1 MNAAEALV
9 MALVNE
15 GVDTVFGYPG
25 GAILPFYD
33 ALVDAPLRHILPRH
47 EQGAAFA
54 ADAYARVTGNVGV
67 CVATSGPGATNLLT
81 GIANAMA
88 DSVPLVALTGQVPSS
103 VLGTDA
109 FQEVDIVGMSM
120 PVVKHNVLV
129 RDPNDVPR
137 AIHEAFHIA
146 RSGRPGPVLVD
157 LPKDVLLAECT
168 AVAEPL
174 APAPVP
180 APCAAALDRALELLG
195 AAERPL
201 IYAGGGVRIAGA
213 SAELRAFVAA
223 SGIPTVCTLQALGSL
238 PADHPLF
245 LGMLGMHGLKA
256 ANYAV
261 QSCDLLLVVGARF
274 DDRVTSK
281 LATFAPDARVVHLDV
296 DPAEVGKRREP
307 DVSVLGD
314 LRASLRGLTGPS
326 LGSDAWR
333 VRCATWR
340 RDHAWHYA
348 EDGLDGPRFL
358 RALSEAVGPEALVA
372 CDVGQHQ
379 MWVAQHWQLF
389 DPRHH
394 LTSGGLGAMGYGLPA
409 AIGAQLAR
417 PDARV
422 VCVSG
427 DGSIQMNLQEL
438 ATLSRYGLPIAVVV
452 LDNQCLGMVRQWQEL
467 FADRRYSEIDL
478 SDNPD
483 FVRVADAFGLDTV
496 RVDQLEDVPEA
507 LSRVAGTTRPL
518 LVHVRL
524 QREANV
530 WPFVPPGAP
539 NHHMMDRSAPQP
551 AVQEKP

>member
-9 MALVNE
+9 QALLKE
-15 GVDTVFGYPG
+15 GVETVFGYPG

-33 ALVDAPLRHILPRH
+33 ALVDAPLTHILPRH

-54 ADAYARVTGNVGV
+54 ADAYARVSGKVGV

-88 DSVPLVALTGQVPSS
+88 DSVPMVALTGQVPSTA
-103 VLGTDA
+103 LGTDA

-120 PVVKHNVLV
+120 PVVKHSALV
-129 RDPNDVPR
+129 RNANDLPR
-137 AIHEAFHIA
+137 LLHEAFHIA
-146 RSGRPGPVLVD
+146 RSGRPGPVLLD
-157 LPKDVLLAECT
+157 LPKDVLLAPCT
-168 AVAEPL
+168 AVADPLPCEPPPP
-174 APAPVP
+174 APA
-180 APCAAALDRALELLG
+180 ADLDRARALL
-195 AAERPL
+195 AASERPL

-213 SAELRAFVAA
+213 SRQLRAFVEH
-223 SGIPTVCTLQALGSL
+223 SGVPSVATLQALGAL

-261 QSCDLLLVVGARF
+261 QSADLLLVVGARF

-281 LATFAPDARVVHLDV
+281 LATFAPNARVVHLDV
-296 DPAEVGKRREP
+296 DPAEVGKRRQP
-307 DVSVLGD
+307 DASVLGD
-314 LRASLRGLTGPS
+314 LRDSLTTLTGPVY
-326 LGSDAWR
+326 GTDAWR
-333 VRCATWR
+333 TQCETWR
-340 RDHAWHYA
+340 ETHAWSYPR
-348 EDGLDGPRFL
+348 DGVDGPRLL
-358 RALSEAVGPEALVA
+358 RELSEAVGPDAIVA

-417 PDARV
+417 PQSRV

-427 DGSIQMNLQEL
+427 DGSIMMNIQEL
-438 ATLSRYGLPIAVVV
+438 ATLVRYQLPVTVVV

-467 FADRRYSEIDL
+467 FADKRYSEIDL

-483 FVRVADAFGLDTV
+483 FVRVAQAFGIESLC
-496 RVDQLEDVPEA
+496 VDSAEA
-507 LSRVAGTTRPL
+507 VAPALARTATTRGPL

-539 NHHMMDRSAPQP
+539 NHQMMDRSEETPCTA
-551 AVQEKP
+551 